1 MKEYLS
7 TKDVAHLLGVKV
19 GTLAKAVYD
28 GRVKKP
34 QNRFSG
40 NYVWT
45 QNNIKEAA
53 KVFNVH
59 YESKDTHEI

>member
-7 TKDVAHLLGVKV
+7 TKDVALLLGVKV

-28 GRVKKP
+28 DRVKKP

-40 NYVWT
+40 NYAWT
-45 QNNIKEAA
+45 QNNIKQAA
-53 KVFNVH
+53 KVFNIH

>member
-7 TKDVAHLLGVKV
+7 TKDVALLLGVKV

-28 GRVKKP
+28 DRVPRP
-34 QNRFSG
+34 QKRFSG

-53 KVFNVH
+53 KVFNIH